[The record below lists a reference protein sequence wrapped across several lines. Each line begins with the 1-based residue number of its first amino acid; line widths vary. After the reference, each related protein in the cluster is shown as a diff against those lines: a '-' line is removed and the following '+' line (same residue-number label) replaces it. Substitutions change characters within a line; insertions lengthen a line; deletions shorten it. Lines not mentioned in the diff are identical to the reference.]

1 VVAARSLAHVLCS
14 FVSGSILA
22 QRSSRSTLGRVQICA
37 AGSYHSAHGHTEHIA
52 HRVAEG
58 VRSAAT
64 AEVDLIKADSLVRNV
79 ERLLPYDGLILGSP
93 TYLGGVSASFKAF
106 MDAAGSMW
114 RTQHLQGKLAAGFT
128 VSSLPASD
136 KQSTLL
142 SMFVFG
148 MQHGMVWVGNPVLP
162 EQHTGVAYD
171 EAAQP
176 PRFLVGPDGAGR
188 ARLTGRCLRARRPE
202 DRAPFRVALRRDPGT
217 SHRASLKCIAL
228 PEFIMLPKKFAPMLF
243 GLLLS
248 GMMSLLVSGLA
259 IWRATGLV
267 HGFVA
272 SWAGAWLLAWPIAF
286 PAVLLAAPLARRVVN
301 RLVGQS

>member
-171 EAAQP
+171 EAANRLGSWSGLMAQ
-176 PRFLVGPDGAGR
+176 AGHGSPADAFAPGDLKT
-188 ARLTGRCLRARRPE
+188 ARLFGW
-202 DRAPFRVALRRDPGT
+202 
-217 SHRASLKCIAL
+217 H
-228 PEFIMLPKKFAPMLF
+228 FAETLER
-243 GLLLS
+243 LT
-248 GMMSLLVSGLA
+248 V
-259 IWRATGLV
+259 
-267 HGFVA
+267 
-272 SWAGAWLLAWPIAF
+272 
-286 PAVLLAAPLARRVVN
+286 PA
-301 RLVGQS
+301 